1 MIIPCPLEQS
11 IDESTF
17 FKPWKSLPLLFASNS
32 GLVNSRSY
40 NVWKSSTVFHC
51 HLFFTGIQVFKL
63 FVRGDK
69 QNPIGFKGERT
80 LRGKMIQNVG
90 SNCGNRSWQ
99 KLPDLRLKWEQI
111 GSWTSTWNHPSVIFM
126 SCFRCNGSFTFR
138 KWSLVPLIDFGQM
151 FVARMFML
159 PCHMETKQVDSP
171 LIKCV
176 LMILF
181 MLSYAF

>member
-80 LRGKMIQNVG
+80 LRGKMIQKGQIV
-90 SNCGNRSWQ
+90 GNRSWQ

-111 GSWTSTWNHPSVIFM
+111 PWS
-126 SCFRCNGSFTFR
+126 SCPVFVAMEAFTFR

-151 FVARMFML
+151 FVTCL
-159 PCHMETKQVDSP
+159 VTWKPNK
-171 LIKCV
+171 LIV
-176 LMILF
+176 LWSSVFWWFF